1 MGSGITFFISDL
13 SDPTENFKEHGQIE
27 PKVDYQSK
35 IWHSYRLSLVLKSL
49 TLALQEQKSRKFQDS
64 SIGLLDQC
72 LGALV
77 LQHTRKDGKIHL
89 TFIETSELKQSF
101 QTYASGLNAIKPNVL
116 AFEHINSKLK
126 FRLQQCSLISKQGM
140 VKLLAILKQ
149 NQVSLGNKPKI
160 KLILQTKTKVLIH
173 F

>member
-1 MGSGITFFISDL
+1 
-13 SDPTENFKEHGQIE
+13 
-27 PKVDYQSK
+27 
-35 IWHSYRLSLVLKSL
+35 
-49 TLALQEQKSRKFQDS
+49 
-64 SIGLLDQC
+64 
-72 LGALV
+72 
-77 LQHTRKDGKIHL
+77 L

-160 KLILQTKTKVLIH
+160 KLILQTKTQSSDSLLRYFLIGL
-173 F
+173 FVSVGPLSDPAIVT